1 MIFFKKLCSGKNN
14 NFRVLI
20 ALFTVF
26 INPLIAQNSPYLIA
40 SFSEKETNA
49 SKDNYLVDQTIG
61 GEMVFA
67 NVYGLLEFNGS
78 KWNSYYFRDSLGRHI
93 TFTQVLAHRDI
104 IYVGGNN
111 NFGYLTKSNNKYH
124 FTSLKMGKYK
134 NEVFHNVTQIVQY
147 QERIFFASRTKIF
160 VTDGKKIL
168 NIITTKGNQLFAYL
182 FNLNNK
188 KLILNQSHTGL
199 LEWSGDKFIK
209 NDDRDIFKKDH
220 VNLIHSGSDGQLIV
234 FHSQGIW
241 LKSLDG
247 HLQKMS
253 FGKKIDSLIKTQRI
267 YCSSIYGTDSVI
279 LGTANGS
286 VYKLHIKNNS
296 IERVY
301 FGNSYIRDVFVD
313 KAHNLWVINNEKVSH
328 IEISS
333 QFNISLPKLDVRDII
348 ATNAG
353 VFAATLSK
361 NKSLFQVKGQIIE
374 VDTLSQQGESWA
386 LCNIGQG
393 NLLIGT
399 IKGVFLVNYLNRSS
413 KKLLNLG
420 GVYSIN
426 TDRFKKNIIYIS
438 TINSLYTFEYKD
450 KKLIK
455 HNKIKDSS
463 GGVISLL
470 RTKKHLWQG
479 SIRAGIIKYTFAKNN
494 FPQVIKKTYYGT
506 SNGHFSGDDNAC
518 KIREVN
524 GEVWINN
531 SSGIYR
537 YNEKVDSFSKINLGV
552 LNTPNK
558 ALYTSRLA
566 TNGDT
571 LFICGQNNK
580 FSHFGMI
587 HQKNE
592 ELYSWYDTPFRRLP
606 SYEIRKL
613 LVHNNKLYIATSKG
627 LLRYD
632 PNKKKNYHIQYPTLI
647 KVSNMN
653 TTYLPPRVRLPYQQ
667 NQVTFEYSAPFYEA
681 PDKTLFSY
689 RLMGFD
695 KEWSDW
701 GKDTKKEYTNL
712 PEGNYTFQV
721 KAKNVYGTE
730 STVASYTFTILPPW
744 YRTWWAYILYGL
756 AGFALFIG
764 GSYTY
769 NHYRSKQLYRRNQL
783 LEQEVTERTE
793 EILAQKEEITQQ
805 ADMLKTA
812 NEGLKQANEKLH
824 QVNQIIKKE
833 SDDKVGIYAQE
844 VTDAMIRLE
853 QVREVFESSGA
864 ETAKRMLNV
873 ELNTTGKLTVIRQ
886 KVSDAFPEFVVKLD
900 KALANKQINKT
911 IWQVAHCLK
920 LGMKPKEIAEI
931 LPVQARSVSTFGSKL
946 RKLGLLTKEG

>member
-1 MIFFKKLCSGKNN
+1 
-14 NFRVLI
+14 
-20 ALFTVF
+20 
-26 INPLIAQNSPYLIA
+26 
-40 SFSEKETNA
+40 
-49 SKDNYLVDQTIG
+49 
-61 GEMVFA
+61 
-67 NVYGLLEFNGS
+67 
-78 KWNSYYFRDSLGRHI
+78 
-93 TFTQVLAHRDI
+93 
-104 IYVGGNN
+104 
-111 NFGYLTKSNNKYH
+111 
-124 FTSLKMGKYK
+124 
-134 NEVFHNVTQIVQY
+134 
-147 QERIFFASRTKIF
+147 
-160 VTDGKKIL
+160 
-168 NIITTKGNQLFAYL
+168 
-182 FNLNNK
+182 
-188 KLILNQSHTGL
+188 
-199 LEWSGDKFIK
+199 
-209 NDDRDIFKKDH
+209 
-220 VNLIHSGSDGQLIV
+220 
-234 FHSQGIW
+234 
-241 LKSLDG
+241 
-247 HLQKMS
+247 
-253 FGKKIDSLIKTQRI
+253 
-267 YCSSIYGTDSVI
+267 
-279 LGTANGS
+279 
-286 VYKLHIKNNS
+286 
-296 IERVY
+296 
-301 FGNSYIRDVFVD
+301 
-313 KAHNLWVINNEKVSH
+313 
-328 IEISS
+328 
-333 QFNISLPKLDVRDII
+333 
-348 ATNAG
+348 
-353 VFAATLSK
+353 
-361 NKSLFQVKGQIIE
+361 
-374 VDTLSQQGESWA
+374 
-386 LCNIGQG
+386 
-393 NLLIGT
+393 
-399 IKGVFLVNYLNRSS
+399 
-413 KKLLNLG
+413 
-420 GVYSIN
+420 
-426 TDRFKKNIIYIS
+426 
-438 TINSLYTFEYKD
+438 
-450 KKLIK
+450 
-455 HNKIKDSS
+455 
-463 GGVISLL
+463 
-470 RTKKHLWQG
+470 
-479 SIRAGIIKYTFAKNN
+479 
-494 FPQVIKKTYYGT
+494 
-506 SNGHFSGDDNAC
+506 
-518 KIREVN
+518 
-524 GEVWINN
+524 
-531 SSGIYR
+531 
-537 YNEKVDSFSKINLGV
+537 
-552 LNTPNK
+552 
-558 ALYTSRLA
+558 
-566 TNGDT
+566 
-571 LFICGQNNK
+571 
-580 FSHFGMI
+580 MI